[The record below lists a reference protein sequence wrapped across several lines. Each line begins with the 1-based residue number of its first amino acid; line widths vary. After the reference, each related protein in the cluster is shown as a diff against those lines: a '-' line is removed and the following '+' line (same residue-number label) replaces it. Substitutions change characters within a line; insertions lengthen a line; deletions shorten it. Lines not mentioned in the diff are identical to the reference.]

1 MHIQIGNFMMGLI
14 LGLLVPISFACAQYV
29 HPINVKTD
37 DFFLPKEHETNSDSS
52 TIWRKKTFNIVNK
65 AYPPKAKT
73 YEYLAPAKT
82 SLISSDQ
89 FYKLCNTSP
98 FNTEV
103 YDGSL
108 NIFSN
113 TQSLHK
119 YQKIESNF
127 SSSDFIITSKYLF
140 DNLLLGSNFDLPTS
154 SVPNQDLDLQESL
167 SYFPPI
173 DPFAK
178 PQNIKISNLEEK
190 SRKEVKPFLAKYP
203 AFTILS
209 HSSGL
214 HDFDIFS
221 LNSQEIQS
229 DEEAE
234 SFEIFVQNSRLRR
247 ADWNYSRVYSWEI
260 NDFDPSNRSANPIG
274 AISSNPTPDQNLT
287 AFNPLYPSIEP
298 KLYEENPPDSGNFEQ
313 ISVKLS
319 IEANDGIDSLS
330 VLAYGMTAGNALN
343 DYTGTN
349 GFHFMTATD
358 WDDVNGDVTEHFTLT
373 TTGID
378 AWLNGFDGYNEP
390 TDLWGVYKNGDDF
403 YLTYEFSNLNF
414 TPVPEPSTYFM
425 TGALFC
431 FIGCNRASRNA
442 FKSLLSKVFI
452 HWKTKDNTE
461 DFQDRIS

>member
-1 MHIQIGNFMMGLI
+1 MMGSI
-14 LGLLVPISFACAQYV
+14 FGLLVPISFACAQYV
-29 HPINVKTD
+29 HPINVKTEH
-37 DFFLPKEHETNSDSS
+37 FFLPEEHEIHSDSS
-52 TIWRKKTFNIVNK
+52 IIWRKETINIPNKTT
-65 AYPPKAKT
+65 PPKANT
-73 YEYLAPAKT
+73 YEYLAPARKCLN
-82 SLISSDQ
+82 SPDQ
-89 FYKLCNTSP
+89 FDNLCNTSQ
-98 FNTEV
+98 FNAET
-103 YDGSL
+103 YDKSL
-108 NIFSN
+108 NIFGDA
-113 TQSLHK
+113 QDLHK
-119 YQKIESNF
+119 YRKFESNYSTLNFNITPKDFF
-127 SSSDFIITSKYLF
+127 SKPLPG
-140 DNLLLGSNFDLPTS
+140 LNFDSPTS
-154 SVPNQDLDLQESL
+154 SVPYQDLDLQESQ
-167 SYFPPI
+167 SYFSLI
-173 DPFAK
+173 EPFAI
-178 PQNIKISNLEEK
+178 PQSIKVSKLENK
-190 SRKEVKPFLAKYP
+190 IRKEVKPFLAKYP
-203 AFTILS
+203 VFTILS
-209 HSSGL
+209 PSFSL
-214 HDFDIFS
+214 HEFDIFS
-221 LNSQEIQS
+221 LNPQEIQS

-234 SFEIFVQNSRLRR
+234 SFERFVQSSRQRR

-319 IEANDGIDSLS
+319 IEADDGIDSLA

-442 FKSLLSKVFI
+442 FKSMLSTVFK
-452 HWKTKDNTE
+452 HLKTKDKIE
-461 DFQDRIS
+461 DVQDRIS

>member
-1 MHIQIGNFMMGLI
+1 MQIGNFMMGLI
-14 LGLLVPISFACAQYV
+14 LGLLLPISFACAQYV

-37 DFFLPKEHETNSDSS
+37 DFFLPKEHETHSDSS
-52 TIWRKKTFNIVNK
+52 TIWRKETFNIHNETT
-65 AYPPKAKT
+65 PPQANT
-73 YEYLAPAKT
+73 YEYLAPART
-82 SLISSDQ
+82 CLNLPDQ
-89 FYKLCNTSP
+89 SNNLSNTSQ
-98 FNTEV
+98 FNTETF
-103 YDGSL
+103 DKSL
-108 NIFSN
+108 NIFGD
-113 TQSLHK
+113 TQGFHK
-119 YQKIESNF
+119 YRKIESYYSSLNF
-127 SSSDFIITSKYLF
+127 NITPKDFF
-140 DNLLLGSNFDLPTS
+140 NNLLSGSNFDLPTS
-154 SVPNQDLDLQESL
+154 SALHQDLGLQESQ
-167 SYFPPI
+167 SYFSLI
-173 DPFAK
+173 EPFAN
-178 PQNIKISNLEEK
+178 PESIKVSKLEKK

-203 AFTILS
+203 GFTILS
-209 HSSGL
+209 PSSGL

-234 SFEIFVQNSRLRR
+234 SFERFVQSSRQRR

-319 IEANDGIDSLS
+319 IEANDGIGSLA
-330 VLAYGMTAGNALN
+330 VLAYGTTAGNALN

-349 GFHFMTATD
+349 GFYFMTATD

-442 FKSLLSKVFI
+442 FKSLLSKVFT
-452 HWKTKDNTE
+452 HWKTKDNIE